1 MLSYPLAFSRSASF
15 CFNVGLNM
23 LFSFSRNRFHIVP
36 LTSKNYFPIT
46 NFHRFLVDAFFLILL
61 VSMQFAQ
68 CLPMFV
74 FSCKEIKL
82 LSAQSVIH
90 GSNY

>member
-1 MLSYPLAFSRSASF
+1 
-15 CFNVGLNM
+15 M
-23 LFSFSRNRFHIVP
+23 LFSFSRNRFHILP
-36 LTSKNYFPIT
+36 LTLEIISRSLI
-46 NFHRFLVDAFFLILL
+46 NFHLFLVDAFFLIPL
-61 VSMQFAQ
+61 VSMQFAR

-90 GSNY
+90 GSNYWSAMCRLVTDGDTVIG